1 MFDHYSDSI
10 LTDFPP
16 SSSCDIRYT
25 EGVQSLNW
33 SKIMKTITDD
43 PEAFF
48 ETGGWTFLDPESGS
62 EGGGHSDDEDSEED
76 EYAPTDVDDEEDD
89 ESDSEYSEAD
99 SSDMSED
106 SDSGSEDG
114 GGGSS
119 DESGKDWSD
128 LEREA
133 AEADRENANFEDE
146 YSRGRG
152 GKGAAPPPPT
162 AKRYFPNMENFHI
175 VIILPCIGY
184 FCINSFPRYY

>member
-1 MFDHYSDSI
+1 
-10 LTDFPP
+10 
-16 SSSCDIRYT
+16 
-25 EGVQSLNW
+25 
-33 SKIMKTITDD
+33 MKTITDD

-62 EGGGHSDDEDSEED
+62 ERGGSDEESEED

-114 GGGSS
+114 AGGSS

-133 AEADRENANFEDE
+133 AEADRENVNFEDE
-146 YSRGRG
+146 YSRSRG
-152 GKGAAPPPPT
+152 GKGGVAPPT
-162 AKRYFPNMENFHI
+162 SKRCVSATIFDDRGRIPFTDKYDLTSNKIPGFVQKFYC
-175 VIILPCIGY
+175 LLT
-184 FCINSFPRYY
+184 